1 MQRLLRAASAALC
14 LSLSA
19 LAADTV
25 APGFSRSSLPNPAFG
40 AQTATLPNGDLVT
53 YDGLSVDRWTAGGAF
68 VQNLATFQVFG
79 FPSFVRVRPDG
90 TEVLIG
96 ESSNHAIH
104 RVPLDG
110 SGEILVANVVFNFA
124 AAFETNDDL
133 ILSAATGDFGPQN
146 EILRLDLTSG
156 QETTIAVVPGPS
168 GPVAFDLNGDL
179 LYATQST
186 AFPPPPGST
195 DVVRWTSTQITSGA
209 QLSLVDATVVS
220 AGFDGGGSMAVDPV
234 SGVAYLAE
242 TNFDIPVNRIVR
254 VGSSAATST
263 VVVDSTETLGQL
275 QFTNA
280 GGAGSFEAFQPSG
293 GSQLR
298 YSATDFATIDD
309 LALLDPARP
318 TLTISGPG
326 VTGVGPV
333 TLAVDGALPNGSA
346 FLLFSFQGALTP
358 TEQTYTFPGFLLH
371 SRFVPGKIRRVPFF
385 LPVDAAGHGEVTFQN
400 PGNLAGTFGWQ
411 YWIATATGQFL
422 GSTPTETF

>member
-90 TEVLIG
+90 TEVVIG
-96 ESSNHAIH
+96 ESSNHDIY

-110 SGEILVANVVFNFA
+110 SGEVLVANVVFNFA

-133 ILSAATGDFGPQN
+133 IVSAATGDFGPQN
-146 EILRLDLTSG
+146 EILRLDLTNG
-156 QETTIAVVPGPS
+156 QETTVAVVPGPS

-179 LYATQST
+179 LYATQAT
-186 AFPPPPGST
+186 VFPPPAGST
-195 DVVRWTSTQITSGA
+195 DVVRWTSAQLTSGS
-209 QLSLVDATVVS
+209 QLALVDAAVVS
-220 AGFDGGGSMAVDPV
+220 AGFDGGGSLAVDPV
-234 SGVAYLAE
+234 SGAIYLAE
-242 TNFDIPVNRIVR
+242 TNFAIPVNRIVR
-254 VGSSAATST
+254 VDSSGATSAL
-263 VVVDSTETLGQL
+263 VVDSTETLGQL
-275 QFTNA
+275 QFVDA
-280 GGAGSFEAFQPSG
+280 GGAGSFEAFQPGG

-298 YSATDFATIDD
+298 YAATDFSTIDD

-326 VTGVGPV
+326 TTGVGPV
-333 TLAVDGALPNGSA
+333 TLAVDGALPNGSC
-346 FLLFSFQGALTP
+346 FLLFGTQGSLSGS
-358 TEQTYTFPGFLLH
+358 ELTYTFPGFLLH
-371 SRFVPGKIRRVPFF
+371 THLTPGKIRRVPFF
-385 LPVDAAGHGEVTFQN
+385 LPVDAGGHGQITLHN
-400 PGNLAGTFGWQ
+400 PGNLVGSFGWQ
-411 YWIATATGQFL
+411 YWIATASGQFI